1 MGTTKAELISQ
12 RLIEQGRSPLTPI
25 AVISCGTRHDQ
36 QILTGNLT
44 QLAQLA
50 KQAPT
55 PALLIV
61 GEVAALHHQL
71 AWFGD
76 RQTQHTSAIHS
87 SLVHF
92 A

>member
-50 KQAPT
+50 KASSHPGIINRWRSCCITSPT
-55 PALLIV
+55 CV
-61 GEVAALHHQL
+61 V
-71 AWFGD
+71 W
-76 RQTQHTSAIHS
+76 
-87 SLVHF
+87 
-92 A
+92 